1 MKPRGHST
9 LAKFPC
15 FTFFLFI
22 WKLPSCWKLPSLSGK
37 KDWHSQCLSPM
48 PSQHT
53 FAGQSLGPAPW
64 SAGAPGRCPETC
76 SEDPTPCIYG
86 NQTPLQRGSHPCAF
100 METRPLSPG
109 HHHSPPGYSSPG
121 ILTTTPSR
129 PSLKIKAQARSLPF
143 GVTSFPK
150 VMFRWLGCFSQQ
162 CPKQTTSLLAPA
174 SSLA

>member
-22 WKLPSCWKLPSLSGK
+22 WKLPSLSGK

-53 FAGQSLGPAPW
+53 FPGQSLGPAPW

-76 SEDPTPCIYG
+76 SEDPTPVHLWKPDPSAARIPPLCIYG
-86 NQTPLQRGSHPCAF
+86 NQTPFAWSSSQPRGLQ
-100 METRPLSPG
+100 LSRYP
-109 HHHSPPGYSSPG
+109 HHHPFTA
-121 ILTTTPSR
+121 LTQNQSTGPFPSFWSYFI
-129 PSLKIKAQARSLPF
+129 PQ
-143 GVTSFPK
+143 GDV
-150 VMFRWLGCFSQQ
+150 
-162 CPKQTTSLLAPA
+162 
-174 SSLA
+174 